1 MISII
6 IPIFNSALFLE
17 RTYQSVLKQTHTD
30 FEVIMVDDG
39 STDHSAKIC
48 NIYAEND
55 KRFRYFLKQN
65 SGVADARNLGLKKAK
80 GSYISFLDSD
90 DTYDPLFLEKL
101 HNEIVNN
108 NVAIAACNM
117 YGISK
122 DKKKISSHFGLR
134 EKNVIMSDS
143 NFCLLQKFLGSASLC
158 NKIYKREVFN
168 NIKFPGGMLFEDN
181 YVFHEIF
188 GNSRYQISL
197 IEDYLYYY
205 HYNSES
211 ITRKKFSLQRY
222 DDHVSGLVRRKEFFL
237 KEKKMYQ
244 AAAQTESMILDY
256 MIINYLNNKEVQK
269 NRLTIEYFLKN
280 LLKSNVN
287 YKTKII
293 IFSKLILN
301 IDLFKSKFTPTK

>member
-1 MISII
+1 MVASGEKYKKPNCKILKLSII
-6 IPIFNSALFLE
+6 IPVYDAEKFLYKCLESVCNQDLPNSE
-17 RTYQSVLKQTHTD
+17 Y
-30 FEVIMVDDG
+30 EIIIINDG
-39 STDHSAKIC
+39 SSDGSAKIIEDFQGKYS
-48 NIYAEND
+48 NVIGIKQEN
-55 KRFRYFLKQN
+55 K
-65 SGVADARNLGLKKAK
+65 GVSAARNAGLALAK
-80 GSYISFLDSD
+80 G
-90 DTYDPLFLEKL
+90 
-101 HNEIVNN
+101 
-108 NVAIAACNM
+108 
-117 YGISK
+117 
-122 DKKKISSHFGLR
+122 
-134 EKNVIMSDS
+134 
-143 NFCLLQKFLGSASLC
+143 Q
-158 NKIYKREVFN
+158 
-168 NIKFPGGMLFEDN
+168 MLFEDN
-181 YVFHEIF
+181 YIFHEIF
-188 GNSRYQISL
+188 GNSWYQISL
-197 IEDYLYYY
+197 IEDHLYYY